1 MNPQTWV
8 ASGHLGS
15 FSDPLMDCKECHERF
30 RADKIIEDF
39 SQENGIELE
48 SSVDGWSQEEMMNF
62 IKDHN
67 VPCPTCGKH
76 NFTDIRQF
84 NLMFKTFQ
92 GVTED
97 AKNTVYL
104 RPETAQGIFVNFKNV
119 QRTSRK
125 KIPLWYR
132 PDR

>member
-1 MNPQTWV
+1 M
-8 ASGHLGS
+8 
-15 FSDPLMDCKECHERF
+15 K
-30 RADKIIEDF
+30 
-39 SQENGIELE
+39 
-48 SSVDGWSQEEMMNF
+48 NF
-62 IKDHN
+62 IDEKN
-67 VPCPTCGKH
+67 ICCPSCGKH

-125 KIPLWYR
+125 KVPFGIGQMVSHSVTRLHQVTSHSEQESSSRWN
-132 PDR
+132 